1 MNSQVDDVPARRSPS
16 DETSPIDRRS
26 ISVAEESLDDEQT
39 IKRLWHEEWGGD
51 WISNEDDD
59 ESQECRH
66 TTPDAVIP
74 PNGLVS
80 IRLNLRRE
88 RVRG

>member
-1 MNSQVDDVPARRSPS
+1 MNSQVDDVPVRRSPS
-16 DETSPIDRRS
+16 DKTSPIYRRS
-26 ISVAEESLDDEQT
+26 IAVAEESLDDEQA

-51 WISNEDDD
+51 WIYNEDD

-66 TTPDAVIP
+66 TTPAAVIP

-88 RVRG
+88 IVRG